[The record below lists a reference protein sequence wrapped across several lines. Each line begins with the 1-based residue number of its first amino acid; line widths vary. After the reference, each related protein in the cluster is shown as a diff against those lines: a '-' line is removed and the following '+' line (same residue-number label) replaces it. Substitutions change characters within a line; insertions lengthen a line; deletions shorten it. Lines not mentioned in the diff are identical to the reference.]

1 MPLQETPHY
10 SPISCHLILK
20 SEENVH
26 LPSRNFHSFIYF
38 FLHGST
44 VPTLRKESLRS
55 ELPHWHEYLQPPQPR
70 FPSTFIPLPASSSS
84 FYILL
89 LDRFLVLSP
98 IGHIFPAQIRQKN
111 HRKLSTEKNS
121 GKRCKLFAKQLN
133 KVRAAPPSPAAAL
146 PLRGFILLW
155 QQLDRI
161 INITEK

>member
-10 SPISCHLILK
+10 SPISCHFILK
-20 SEENVH
+20 SEEIVR
-26 LPSRNFHSFIYF
+26 LPIRNFHSFIYF

-98 IGHIFPAQIRQKN
+98 IGHISPAQILQKIIEN
-111 HRKLSTEKNS
+111 YPPRKIAGKDASYSQNSST
-121 GKRCKLFAKQLN
+121 RYVQPFPVLPQLYPR
-133 KVRAAPPSPAAAL
+133 V
-146 PLRGFILLW
+146 G
-155 QQLDRI
+155 
-161 INITEK
+161 